1 MEARILVV
9 DDDPGTREAITH
21 ILTRAGFRVLA
32 WDGLADLEAV
42 TLGVPLRLALV
53 DYHLPGFTGLEVARR
68 LKEIAP
74 DCRIVLMSSEAPD
87 PAQRREWPELV
98 DLFLSKPFSKSSL
111 LQAVQSLWPG
121 D

>member
-1 MEARILVV
+1 MVARILVV

-21 ILTRAGFRVLA
+21 ILTKAGFRVLA

-53 DYHLPGFTGLEVARR
+53 DYHLPGLTGLEVARR

-87 PAQRREWPELV
+87 PAQPELV
-98 DLFLSKPFSKSSL
+98 DLFLSKPFSKNSL